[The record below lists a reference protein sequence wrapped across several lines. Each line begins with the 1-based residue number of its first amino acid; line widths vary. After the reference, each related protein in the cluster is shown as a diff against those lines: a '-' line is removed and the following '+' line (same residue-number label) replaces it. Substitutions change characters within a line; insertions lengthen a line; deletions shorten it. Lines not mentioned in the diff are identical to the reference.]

1 MHHFHDC
8 PGHQTGV
15 RAVSKSG
22 TEQRRG
28 SAGQREND
36 EMKIAQIAPLCEA
49 VPPLLYGG
57 TERIVAYLCD
67 SLVEMGHDVTLFAS
81 AEARTAAKLA
91 SMRDKAIRLDSF
103 PLKSDTAAHLAM
115 LDKVRKR
122 SDDFDILHFHIDLLH
137 FPMFEEMAE
146 RTLTTLHGRLDL
158 KDLPAVYARWPEYP
172 LVSIS
177 NSQRK
182 PLPDA
187 NWVATVQH
195 GIPMRNFRFSPAAS
209 GRYLA
214 FLGRISPEKGP
225 ERAIAIAR
233 AAGVPLK
240 IAAKVDAADA
250 IYFHQKVE
258 PLLADPMVEF
268 VGEIGEDDKSEFLG
282 NALALLFPID
292 WPEPF
297 GIVLIEAMACGT
309 PVIACN
315 RGSVPEIVED
325 GVTGFVVNSDEEAL
339 DAIGR
344 LKMLNRLRVRH
355 VCERRFSAHAMAKRY
370 LDVYARLVGGAVR
383 EDALQDA
390 V

>member
-1 MHHFHDC
+1 
-8 PGHQTGV
+8 
-15 RAVSKSG
+15 
-22 TEQRRG
+22 
-28 SAGQREND
+28 
-36 EMKIAQIAPLCEA
+36 
-49 VPPLLYGG
+49 
-57 TERIVAYLCD
+57 
-67 SLVEMGHDVTLFAS
+67 
-81 AEARTAAKLA
+81 
-91 SMRDKAIRLDSF
+91 MRDKAIRLDSF

-115 LDKVRKR
+115 LDEVFRQ
-122 SDDFDILHFHIDLLH
+122 SDDFDVLHFHIDLLQ
-137 FPMFEEMAE
+137 FPMFKEIAD

-195 GIPMRNFRFSPAAS
+195 GIPMQNFRFSPAAE
-209 GRYLA
+209 GQYLA

-250 IYFHQKVE
+250 IYFHRKIE
-258 PLLADPMVEF
+258 PLLADPLVEYI
-268 VGEIGEDDKSEFLG
+268 GEISEGEKSEFLG

-309 PVIACN
+309 PIIATN
-315 RGSVPEIVED
+315 RGSVPEIVEH
-325 GVTGFVVNSDEEAL
+325 GVTGFVVNSHDEAVE
-339 DAIGR
+339 AIGR
-344 LKMLNRLRVRH
+344 LKTLNRLRIRH
-355 VCERRFSAHAMAKRY
+355 ICERRFSAYAMAKRY
-370 LDVYARLVGGAVR
+370 LDVYARLVGGVVR
-383 EDALQDA
+383 EDELQDA

>member
-1 MHHFHDC
+1 MF
-8 PGHQTGV
+8 
-15 RAVSKSG
+15 K
-22 TEQRRG
+22 E
-28 SAGQREND
+28 
-36 EMKIAQIAPLCEA
+36 IA
-49 VPPLLYGG
+49 
-57 TERIVAYLCD
+57 D
-67 SLVEMGHDVTLFAS
+67 H
-81 AEARTAAKLA
+81 
-91 SMRDKAIRLDSF
+91 
-103 PLKSDTAAHLAM
+103 
-115 LDKVRKR
+115 
-122 SDDFDILHFHIDLLH
+122 
-137 FPMFEEMAE
+137 
-146 RTLTTLHGRLDL
+146 TLTTLHGRLDL

-195 GIPMRNFRFSPAAS
+195 GIPMQNFRFSPAAE
-209 GRYLA
+209 GQYLA

-250 IYFHQKVE
+250 IYFHRKIE
-258 PLLADPMVEF
+258 PLLADPLVEYI
-268 VGEIGEDDKSEFLG
+268 GEISEGEKSEFLG

-309 PVIACN
+309 PIIATN
-315 RGSVPEIVED
+315 RGSVPEIVEH
-325 GVTGFVVNSDEEAL
+325 GVTGFVVNSHDEAV

-344 LKMLNRLRVRH
+344 LKTLNRLRIRH
-355 VCERRFSAHAMAKRY
+355 ICERRFSAYAMAKRY
-370 LDVYARLVGGAVR
+370 LDVYARLVGGIVR
-383 EDALQDA
+383 EDELQDA